1 MSLVPPDNLGQDL
14 EIELIGVL
22 APHVRERF
30 FVDVGAEKGRFAA
43 AMFASGMR
51 GALFE
56 PMERHRAVLDELASR
71 HGSRAYAYAI
81 DAADGERELY
91 IATDSQGRELDYFH
105 SLERLEGAAQFRH
118 SRSRRVECRSIESL
132 VAEGVLPAAVG
143 ILKTDTEGHD
153 VGVLRGMG
161 AMRPEVVLCEY
172 FTEGLYPG
180 WSEAHPS
187 LAIELMRSRGYERY
201 VATKRSGE
209 FEYCSAS
216 PAGFLP
222 RQWGNLFFLRDDL
235 FAAAQDSLVAF
246 LAKVEARL
254 LEKIEHIAADR
265 VAKESV
271 IQGLL
276 SR

>member
-1 MSLVPPDNLGQDL
+1 
-14 EIELIGVL
+14 
-22 APHVRERF
+22 
-30 FVDVGAEKGRFAA
+30 
-43 AMFASGMR
+43 
-51 GALFE
+51 
-56 PMERHRAVLDELASR
+56 
-71 HGSRAYAYAI
+71 
-81 DAADGERELY
+81 
-91 IATDSQGRELDYFH
+91 
-105 SLERLEGAAQFRH
+105 
-118 SRSRRVECRSIESL
+118 
-132 VAEGVLPAAVG
+132 
-143 ILKTDTEGHD
+143 
-153 VGVLRGMG
+153 
-161 AMRPEVVLCEY
+161 MRPEVVLCEY

-180 WSEAHPS
+180 WSEARPQ
-187 LAIELMRSRGYERY
+187 LAIELMQSRGYGRY

-254 LEKIEHIAADR
+254 LEKIERIAADR

-276 SR
+276 AR